1 MAEESSALWWDRPTV
16 RLDRAA
22 PHLRIFFS
30 TVFVRDQ
37 DRSVKFFTGQLGFRL
52 IADNHFDGGGR
63 WVAVGPADGTA
74 FFALVTPD
82 PGTAEFSM
90 IGGGRQVVLIT
101 EDIDGLYE
109 DWRQRGVN
117 FRHEPKTPI
126 WGGRYTEF
134 WDPDGNSF
142 VIVGS
147 DEISRSIEGQ
157 RQRLLAKAE
166 EERRLANELEIAKQV
181 QARLFPTSAPQAR
194 TLEYAGACVQAR
206 HVGGDYYDFLN
217 LGRDRLGL
225 VIGDVSGKGIAA
237 SLMMAHLQASL
248 RSQCAIAVDQPQVLF
263 HSLNQLFCENTIES
277 AYATFFFAEYDDATQ
292 KVRYANC
299 GHLPALIIRSD
310 GRVEKLESTATVI
323 GLFREWNCT
332 IDETQ
337 LHPGDILALY
347 TDGVTEAFNDAYEEF
362 GEDRLVEALARH
374 RVTCPTPQSLLQGV
388 LDELREFSPNEQSDD
403 ITLVVAICRTN

>member
-1 MAEESSALWWDRPTV
+1 MAEESSLWWDRPTV

-30 TVFVRDQ
+30 TVFVHDQ
-37 DRSVKFFTGQLGFRL
+37 DRSIGFFTDQLGFRL
-52 IADNHFDGGGR
+52 IADNRFDGGGR

-82 PGTAEFSM
+82 PGTAEHSL
-90 IGGGRQVVLIT
+90 IGNARQVVLIT

-109 DWRQRGVN
+109 DWRRRGVN

-134 WDPDGNSF
+134 TDPDGNSF
-142 VIVGS
+142 TIVGS
-147 DEISRSIEGQ
+147 DEISRSIEDQ
-157 RQRLLAKAE
+157 RQRLLAKVEAE
-166 EERRLANELEIAKQV
+166 RKLANELEIAKQV
-181 QARLFPTSAPQAR
+181 QARLFPTSSPQAR

-225 VIGDVSGKGIAA
+225 VIGDVAGKGIAA
-237 SLMMAHLQASL
+237 ALMMAHLQASL
-248 RSQCAIAVDQPQVLF
+248 RSQCAIAVDQPQALF

-292 KVRYANC
+292 RVRYANC
-299 GHLPALIIRSD
+299 GHLPALVIRSD
-310 GRVEKLESTATVI
+310 GRIEKLESTATVI
-323 GLFREWNCT
+323 GLFREWSCT
-332 IDETQ
+332 VDEMQ
-337 LHPGDILALY
+337 LQAGDILALY

-362 GEDRLVEALARH
+362 GEDRLIDALVRHRATCTDPEALLRA
-374 RVTCPTPQSLLQGV
+374 V

-403 ITLVVAICRTN
+403 ITLVVASCRAG

>member
-22 PHLRIFFS
+22 PHLRIFFT
-30 TVFVRDQ
+30 TVFVRNQ
-37 DRSVKFFTGQLGFRL
+37 DRSVSFFTRQLGFRL
-52 IADNHFDGGGR
+52 VADNRFEGGGR

-82 PGTAEFSM
+82 PGAVEEAL
-90 IGGGRQVVLIT
+90 IGKGRQVVLIT

-109 DWRQRGVN
+109 AWRQRGVN

-126 WGGRYTEF
+126 WGGRYTELT
-134 WDPDGNSF
+134 DPDGNSF
-142 VIVGS
+142 VVVGS

-166 EERRLANELEIAKQV
+166 AERRLESELEIAKQV
-181 QARLFPTSAPQAR
+181 QARLFPTSSPQVR

-225 VIGDVSGKGIAA
+225 VIGDVAGKGIAA

-299 GHLPALIIRSD
+299 GHLPALVIRSD
-310 GRVEKLESTATVI
+310 GSVEKLESTATVL
-323 GLFREWNCT
+323 GLFREWSCT

-337 LHPGDILALY
+337 VYSGDILALY
-347 TDGVTEAFNDAYEEF
+347 TDGVTEAFNDADEEF
-362 GEDRLVEALARH
+362 GEDRLVDALVRH
-374 RVTCPTPQSLLQGV
+374 RAACTSPQALLQAV
-388 LDELREFSPNEQSDD
+388 LAELRQFSPNEQSDD
-403 ITLVVAICRTN
+403 ITLVVARCR